1 MIYYVYFE
9 ILFIIII
16 PNKAFGAN
24 TIEINILICLSTYL
38 HMKLREN
45 DIIVIS
51 KSLDKGFY
59 DEVKMV

>member
-1 MIYYVYFE
+1 MIYFE
-9 ILFIIII
+9 ILLTTIILNNAIELEI
-16 PNKAFGAN
+16 
-24 TIEINILICLSTYL
+24 TIFSSIYL

>member
-1 MIYYVYFE
+1 MIYHVYFE
-9 ILFIIII
+9 ISFTTILPNNTTEIEIII
-16 PNKAFGAN
+16 
-24 TIEINILICLSTYL
+24 CLLTYL

>member
-1 MIYYVYFE
+1 MIYFE
-9 ILFIIII
+9 ILLT
-16 PNKAFGAN
+16 
-24 TIEINILICLSTYL
+24 TINAIELEITIFSSIYL